1 MTDLPAGWRML
12 TPHEIAGESRQ
23 ALIIGPF
30 GSNLKKVDYR
40 PEGIPLV
47 FVRDIRSGDFS
58 NPRTFVSPD
67 KAEELKAHQAFPGDV
82 LITKMGTPPGDTA
95 VYNGSG
101 PAVITADCIRLRPA
115 FGFDTS
121 YIAYAMLSPDVRA
134 QILAIT
140 SGVAHQK
147 VSLDRFRHRVRLPV
161 PPLPEQKRIVAVLED
176 YLSRLDAG
184 VDYLTSAAQRLSV
197 IGDAMFASA
206 GELVGLEPVRLDS
219 LIAEKLSN
227 GRSVPTADSG
237 FPVLRLTAMKNGR
250 IDLKECKI
258 GRWTAEEAS
267 PFLVARND
275 VLVARGNGSLRL
287 VGRAAMVVDEP
298 DAVAFPDTMIRIRP
312 DCTKML
318 PEYLSLAWNSRVV
331 RRQIESIART
341 TAGIY
346 KVSQK
351 DLQKILVPT
360 PDLPAQQAILQR
372 MGEHNAAVQRLSRQ
386 VEWARARA
394 GSLRR
399 AVFAATLSGRLTG
412 APDAEQ
418 AEEIAVGIVEAEA
431 PEGVLV

>member
-1 MTDLPAGWRML
+1 MTDLPAGWRTESVNDLARGGLFTDGDWVESKDQDPDGTVRL
-12 TPHEIAGESRQ
+12 TQLADVGVGEFRDRSNRWMREDQ
-23 ALIIGPF
+23 AKRLGC
-30 GSNLKKVDYR
+30 
-40 PEGIPLV
+40 
-47 FVRDIRSGDFS
+47 
-58 NPRTFVSPD
+58 TF
-67 KAEELKAHQAFPGDV
+67 LQPGDV
-82 LITKMGTPPGDTA
+82 LIARMPDPIGRACLVPENIGRAVTA
-95 VYNGSG
+95 VDV
-101 PAVITADCIRLRPA
+101 AILRPA
-115 FGFDTS
+115 RDDLDPRYLMWAINS
-121 YIAYAMLSPDVRA
+121 PHVHECIASLQSGTTRKRVSRKN
-134 QILAIT
+134 LATVGI
-140 SGVAHQK
+140 
-147 VSLDRFRHRVRLPV
+147 PV
-161 PPLPEQKRIVAVLED
+161 PSLTEQERIVEVLED

-184 VDYLTSAAQRLSV
+184 TDYLNVAAQRLSI

-237 FPVLRLTAMKNGR
+237 FPVLRLTALKNGR
-250 IDLKECKI
+250 IDLGECKI

-267 PFLVARND
+267 PFLVAQDD
-275 VLVARGNGSLRL
+275 VLVARGNGSIRL

-312 DCTKML
+312 DHTKVL

-331 RRQIESIART
+331 RRQIESTART

-360 PDLPAQQAILQR
+360 PDLPAQQTILER

-386 VEWARARA
+386 VEWEQARA

-399 AVFAATLSGRLTG
+399 AILAAAFSGRLTG

-418 AEEIAVGIVEAEA
+418 VEGAAVTSAEA
-431 PEGVLV
+431 AVPEGALF